1 MNLNIP
7 TTPTSPLSGNIP
19 TPSIK
24 RSVSEDTDD
33 YKNKLIYANSL
44 LNLNFVDNDLEI
56 KDNDDITYLLS
67 PELSTFLCSSNIIT
81 KRDLNNIITNNFV
94 YITDTNYNL
103 TSYTTH
109 ISTNFFKFLKIPN
122 EYINNNLDSLNVSLY
137 LRPHIT
143 HY

>member
-1 MNLNIP
+1 M
-7 TTPTSPLSGNIP
+7 
-19 TPSIK
+19 
-24 RSVSEDTDD
+24 
-33 YKNKLIYANSL
+33 
-44 LNLNFVDNDLEI
+44 EI